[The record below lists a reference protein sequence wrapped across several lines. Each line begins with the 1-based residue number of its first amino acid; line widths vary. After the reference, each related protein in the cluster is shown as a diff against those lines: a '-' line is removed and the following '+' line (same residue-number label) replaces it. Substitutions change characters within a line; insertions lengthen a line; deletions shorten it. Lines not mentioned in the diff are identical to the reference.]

1 MYDEHKAKRVINFIE
16 KITTHTKGE
25 LARKPFILEPFQK
38 EVIRDIFGNVNEDGL
53 RITREA
59 FLFWPR
65 KNGKTNFLA
74 ALGLYLLV
82 ADNEPGAEIIVCAAD
97 RGQAGM
103 IHEIQKQMVLQ
114 SPLLMDK
121 VKVYRNSIVAKDGSF
136 IQARSADADTAH
148 GYNAHAVLFD
158 ELHSQPNRELYD
170 VMKTASGARR
180 QPLFFSISTAGSNK
194 QSICYEVYDY
204 AKKVRDGII
213 EDDTFYPHIFEADA
227 EADIQNPDTW
237 RMANPGY
244 GVTIKEDYIEAQ
256 AKKAKALVTYEN
268 TFRRLHLNQWT
279 TSEVRWVSDEDF
291 MSCSED
297 YGIEDL
303 KGRDCYA
310 GLDLASTEDL
320 TAFVLIFPPL
330 YEGEPF
336 KTLVWS
342 WVSEAAV
349 DRRQGKSG
357 ADYNNFI
364 ANGELDVTPGNV
376 TDYGYITKIIY
387 EVAELFNIRAIAF
400 DRWNSSSLIAELAE
414 EGLPVEPY
422 GQGFASMSPAIKQ
435 LEIWLRSNQIA
446 HNGNRLLRWCVSN
459 VQAKSDPA
467 GNLKF
472 DKSKS
477 SDKIDVAQAWAIA
490 VGIWLTKHRSDDN
503 DGSIYDERDLI
514 IL

>member
-1 MYDEHKAKRVINFIE
+1 MYDQHKAERVIKFIE
-16 KITTHTKGE
+16 RITTHTKGE
-25 LARKPFILEPFQK
+25 LAKQPFKLEPFQK
-38 EVIRDIFGNVNEDGL
+38 EVISDIFGNVNEEGL

-82 ADNEPGAEIIVCAAD
+82 SDNEPGAEIIVCAAD

-194 QSICYEVYDY
+194 ESICYEVYDY

-213 EDDTFYPHIFEADA
+213 EDPTFYPHIYEA
-227 EADIQNPDTW
+227 ADDDDILDPATW
-237 RMANPGY
+237 RKANPGY
-244 GVTIKEDYIEAQ
+244 GVTIKEDYIKAQ
-256 AKKAKALVTYEN
+256 AQKAKALVTYEN

-291 MSCSED
+291 MSCAESYELA
-297 YGIEDL
+297 DL
-303 KGRDCYA
+303 QGRDCYA

-320 TAFVLIFPPL
+320 TAFVLIFPPI

-336 KTLVWS
+336 KTVVYS
-342 WVSEAAV
+342 WVTEAAV
-349 DRRQGKSG
+349 ERRQGKTG
-357 ADYNNFI
+357 ADYNKFI
-364 ANGELDVTPGNV
+364 GKGELTVTPGNV
-376 TDYGYITKIIY
+376 TDYKYISEAIY
-387 EVAELFNIRAIAF
+387 EAAEMFNIKAIAY

-414 EGLPVEPY
+414 EELPVEPY
-422 GQGFASMSPAIKQ
+422 GQGFASMSPAVKQ
-435 LEIWLRSNQIA
+435 LEIWIRSNQIA
-446 HNGNRLLRWCVSN
+446 HTGNNLLRWCVSN
-459 VQAKSDPA
+459 VQAKTDPA

>member
-1 MYDEHKAKRVINFIE
+1 MYDQHKAERVIKFIE
-16 KITTHTKGE
+16 RLTSHTKGE
-25 LARKPFILEPFQK
+25 LARQPFLLEPFQK
-38 EVIRDIFGNVNEDGL
+38 EVIRDIFGNVNEEGN
-53 RITREA
+53 RIVREA

-74 ALGLYLLV
+74 ALGLYLLIS
-82 ADNEPGAEIIVCAAD
+82 DNEPGAEIIVCAAD

-180 QPLFFSISTAGSNK
+180 QPLFFSISTAGFNK
-194 QSICYEVYDY
+194 ESICYEVYDY

-213 EDDTFYPHIFEADA
+213 EDPTFYPHIFEAELED
-227 EADIQNPDTW
+227 DIQDPETW
-237 RMANPGY
+237 KKANPGY
-244 GVTIKEDYIEAQ
+244 GVTIKEDYIKAQ
-256 AKKAKALVTYEN
+256 AQKAKTLVTYEN

-291 MSCSED
+291 INCGET
-297 YGIEDL
+297 YQAYELEGQE
-303 KGRDCYA
+303 CYA

-320 TAFVLIFPPL
+320 TALVLIFPPQE
-330 YEGEPF
+330 EGEPF
-336 KTLVWS
+336 KTIVYS
-342 WVSEAAV
+342 WVSESAV
-349 DRRQGKSG
+349 EKRKGKTG
-357 ADYNNFI
+357 ADYNKFI
-364 ANGELDVTPGNV
+364 ANDELTVTPGNV
-376 TDYGYITKIIY
+376 TDYRYIRDVILEAASLYDIK
-387 EVAELFNIRAIAF
+387 AIAF
-400 DRWNSSSLIAELAE
+400 DRWNSSSLIADLAD

-435 LEIWLRSNQIA
+435 LEIFIRARQIV
-446 HNGNRLLRWCVSN
+446 HNNNNLLRWCVSN

-472 DKSKS
+472 DKAKS
-477 SDKIDVAQAWAIA
+477 TDKIDAAQAWAMA
-490 VGIWLTKHRSDDN
+490 VGIWLIKHRSEDDG
-503 DGSIYDERDLI
+503 GSIYDERDLI

>member
-1 MYDEHKAKRVINFIE
+1 MYDKQKAERVIKFIE
-16 KITTHTKGE
+16 RLTGHTKGE
-25 LARKPFILEPFQK
+25 LSGKPFILEEFQK
-38 EVIRDIFGNVNEDGL
+38 KVIRDVFGNINEDGN
-53 RITREA
+53 RIIREA

-82 ADNEPGAEIIVCAAD
+82 SDNEPGAEIIVCAAD

-114 SPLLMDK
+114 SPILMDQL
-121 VKVYRNSIVAKDGSF
+121 KVYRNSIVKKDGSF

-158 ELHSQPNRELYD
+158 ELHSQPNRDLYD
-170 VMKTASGARR
+170 VMKTSSGARR
-180 QPLFFSISTAGSNK
+180 QPLFFSISTAGFNK
-194 QSICYEVYDY
+194 ESICYEVYDY
-204 AKKVRDGII
+204 AKKVQEGII
-213 EDDTFYPHIFEADA
+213 EDKTFYPNIFEADP
-227 EADIQNPDTW
+227 EDDIQDPATW
-237 RMANPGY
+237 RKANPGY
-244 GVTIKEDYIEAQ
+244 GVTIKADYIEAQ
-256 AKKAKALVTYEN
+256 AAKAKTLVTYEN

-291 MSCSED
+291 MSCAEQ
-297 YGIEDL
+297 YGPNDL
-303 KGRDCYA
+303 EGRDCYA

-320 TAFVLIFPPL
+320 CAYVLIFPPIH
-330 YEGEPF
+330 EDEPF
-336 KTLVWS
+336 KTLVHS
-342 WVSEAAV
+342 WVTEAAV
-349 DRRQGKSG
+349 SKRQGKTG
-357 ADYNNFI
+357 ADYNKFI
-364 ANGELDVTPGNV
+364 AKGELDVTPGNV
-376 TDYGYITKIIY
+376 TDYRYISKVILET
-387 EVAELFNIRAIAF
+387 AEKYNIKAIAF
-400 DRWNSSSLIAELAE
+400 DRWNSSSLIAELAD

-435 LEIWLRSNQIA
+435 LEIFIKGKQIA
-446 HNGNRLLRWCVSN
+446 HTGSNLLRWNVSN

-477 SDKIDVAQAWAIA
+477 SDKIDVAQAWAMA
-490 VGIWLTKHRSDDN
+490 VGIWLAKHRTDN
-503 DGSIYDERDLI
+503 DGGSIYDERDLI

>member
-1 MYDEHKAKRVINFIE
+1 MYDEAKADRVIKFIE
-16 KITTHTKGE
+16 RITTHTKGE
-25 LARKPFILEPFQK
+25 LAKQPFILEPFQK
-38 EVIRDIFGNVNEDGL
+38 EVIRDIFGNVNKEGL

-82 ADNEPGAEIIVCAAD
+82 SDNEPGAEIIVCAAD

-114 SPLLMDK
+114 SPLLMDR

-194 QSICYEVYDY
+194 ESICYEVYDY

-213 EDDTFYPHIFEADA
+213 EDPTFYPHILEAEPED
-227 EADIQNPDTW
+227 DIYSPKTW
-237 RMANPGY
+237 KKSNPGY
-244 GVTIKEDYIEAQ
+244 GVTIKEDYIKAQ
-256 AKKAKALVTYEN
+256 AQKAKALVTYEN

-279 TSEVRWVSDEDF
+279 SSETRWVNDEDF
-291 MSCSED
+291 NRCKLE
-297 YGIEDL
+297 YELADL

-320 TAFVLIFPPL
+320 TAFVLIFPPV
-330 YEGEPF
+330 YEDEPF
-336 KTLVWS
+336 KTVVYS
-342 WVSEAAV
+342 WVTEAAV
-349 DRRQGKSG
+349 ERRQGKVG
-357 ADYNNFI
+357 ADYNKFI
-364 ANGELDVTPGNV
+364 AKGELMVTPGNV
-376 TDYGYITKIIY
+376 TDYRYISDVIY
-387 EVAELFNIRAIAF
+387 DAAEMFNIKSIAY

-414 EGLPVEPY
+414 EELPVEPY

-435 LEIWLRSNQIA
+435 LEIWLRSGAVA
-446 HNGNRLLRWCVSN
+446 HKGNSLLRWCISN

-467 GNLKF
+467 GNVKF

-477 SDKIDVAQAWAIA
+477 SDKIDVAQAWAMA
-490 VGIWLTKHRSDDN
+490 VGIWLTKHRTDE
-503 DGSIYDERDLI
+503 DGSVYDERDLI

>member
-1 MYDEHKAKRVINFIE
+1 MYDEAKAERVIKFIE
-16 KITTHTKGE
+16 RITTHTKGE
-25 LARKPFILEPFQK
+25 LAKQPFILEPFQK
-38 EVIRDIFGNVNEDGL
+38 EVIRDIFGNVNEEGL

-82 ADNEPGAEIIVCAAD
+82 SDNEPGAEIIVCAAD

-114 SPLLMDK
+114 SPLLMDR

-194 QSICYEVYDY
+194 ESICYEVYDY

-213 EDDTFYPHIFEADA
+213 EDATFYPHIFEADPDD
-227 EADIQNPDTW
+227 DIHSPETW
-237 RMANPGY
+237 KKANPGY
-244 GVTIKEDYIEAQ
+244 GVTIKEDYIKAQ
-256 AKKAKALVTYEN
+256 AQKAKALVTYEN

-279 TSEVRWVSDEDF
+279 SSETRWVNDEDF
-291 MSCSED
+291 NSCKLE
-297 YGIEDL
+297 YELADL

-320 TAFVLIFPPL
+320 TAFVLVFPPL
-330 YEGEPF
+330 YEDEPF
-336 KTLVWS
+336 KTVVYS
-342 WVSEAAV
+342 WVTEAAV
-349 DRRQGKSG
+349 DRRQGKVG
-357 ADYNNFI
+357 ADYNKFI
-364 ANGELDVTPGNV
+364 AKGELMVTPGNV
-376 TDYGYITKIIY
+376 TDYRYISDVIY
-387 EVAELFNIRAIAF
+387 DAAEMFNIKAIAY

-435 LEIWLRSNQIA
+435 LEIWLRSGAIA
-446 HNGNRLLRWCVSN
+446 HTGNSLLRWCISN

-467 GNLKF
+467 GNVKF

-477 SDKIDVAQAWAIA
+477 SDKIDVAQAWAMA
-490 VGIWLTKHRSDDN
+490 VGIWLTKHRTDGDA
-503 DGSIYDERDLI
+503 GSIYDERDLI

>member
-1 MYDEHKAKRVINFIE
+1 MYDEHKAERVIKFIE

-38 EVIRDIFGNVNEDGL
+38 EVIRDIFGNVDEHGL

-82 ADNEPGAEIIVCAAD
+82 SDNEPGAEIIVCAAD

-180 QPLFFSISTAGSNK
+180 QPLFFSISTAGSNRE
-194 QSICYEVYDY
+194 SICYEVYDY

-213 EDDTFYPHIFEADA
+213 EDPTFYPHIFEADPDD
-227 EADIQNPDTW
+227 DIQDPETW
-237 RMANPGY
+237 LKANPGY
-244 GVTIKEDYIEAQ
+244 GVTIKEDYIKAQ
-256 AKKAKALVTYEN
+256 AQKAKALVTYEN

-279 TSEVRWVSDEDF
+279 SSEVRWVSNDDF
-291 MSCSED
+291 NDCKLE
-297 YGIEDL
+297 YELADL

-310 GLDLASTEDL
+310 GLDLASTEDI
-320 TAFVLIFPPL
+320 TALVLIFPPI
-330 YEGEPF
+330 EEDEPF
-336 KTLVWS
+336 KTLVYS
-342 WVSEAAV
+342 WVTEAAV
-349 DRRQGKSG
+349 ERRRGKVG
-357 ADYNNFI
+357 ADYNKFI
-364 ANGELDVTPGNV
+364 SKGELMVTPGNV
-376 TDYGYITKIIY
+376 TDYRYIRDVVY
-387 EVAELFNIRAIAF
+387 DVAEMFNIRAVAY
-400 DRWNSSSLIAELAE
+400 DRWNSSSLIADLAE

-435 LEIWLRSNQIA
+435 LEIWLRSGQIA
-446 HNGNRLLRWCVSN
+446 HQGNSLLRWCVSN
-459 VQAKSDPA
+459 VQAKTDPA

-472 DKSKS
+472 DKAKS
-477 SDKIDVAQAWAIA
+477 SDKIDVAQAWAMA
-490 VGIWLTKHRSDDN
+490 VGIWLAKHRSDD
-503 DGSIYDERDLI
+503 DGGSIYDERDLI

>member
-1 MYDEHKAKRVINFIE
+1 MYDKSKADRVINFIE

-25 LARKPFILEPFQK
+25 LAKQPFILEPFQK
-38 EVIRDIFGNVNEDGL
+38 KVIKDIFGNVNKDGL
-53 RITREA
+53 RIVREA

-82 ADNEPGAEIIVCAAD
+82 SDNEPGAEIIVCAAD

-103 IHEIQKQMVLQ
+103 IHEIQKAMVLQ
-114 SPLLMDK
+114 SPLLMDR

-194 QSICYEVYDY
+194 ETICYEVYDY
-204 AKKVRDGII
+204 AKKVQAGII
-213 EDDTFYPHIFEADA
+213 KDPTFYPHIFEADP
-227 EADIQNPDTW
+227 EDDIFSAKTW
-237 RMANPGY
+237 RKANPGY
-244 GVTIKEDYIEAQ
+244 GITIKQDYIKAQ
-256 AKKAKALVTYEN
+256 AQKAKALVTYEN

-279 TSEVRWVSDEDF
+279 TSEVKWVSDEDF
-291 MSCSED
+291 LSCELA
-297 YGIEDL
+297 YELEDL
-303 KGRDCYA
+303 KGREAYA
-310 GLDLASTEDL
+310 ALDLASTEDL
-320 TAFVLIFPPL
+320 TALVLIFPPIE
-330 YEGEPF
+330 EGEPF
-336 KTLVWS
+336 KTLVYS
-342 WVSEAAV
+342 WVTEAAV
-349 DRRQGKSG
+349 ERRQGKTG
-357 ADYNNFI
+357 ADYYKFI
-364 ANGELDVTPGNV
+364 ANRELMVTQGNV
-376 TDYGYITKIIY
+376 TDYRYISDTVY
-387 EVAELFNIRAIAF
+387 EVAELFNIKAIAY

-435 LEIWLRSNQIA
+435 LEIWIRSGQIA
-446 HNGNRLLRWCVSN
+446 HRGNGLLRWCLSN
-459 VQAKSDPA
+459 VQAKTDPA

-472 DKSKS
+472 DKAKS
-477 SDKIDVAQAWAIA
+477 SDKIDVAQAWAMA
-490 VGIWLTKHRSDDN
+490 VGIWLIKHRSEDE

>member
-1 MYDEHKAKRVINFIE
+1 MYDKQKGERVVKFIE
-16 KITTHTKGE
+16 RLTSHTKGE
-25 LARKPFILEPFQK
+25 LAGKPFILEEFQK
-38 EVIRDIFGNVNEDGL
+38 KVIRDVFGNINKDGN
-53 RITREA
+53 RIIREA

-82 ADNEPGAEIIVCAAD
+82 SDNEPGAEIIVCAAD

-114 SPLLMDK
+114 SPILMEQL
-121 VKVYRNSIVAKDGSF
+121 KVYRNSIVKKDGSF

-180 QPLFFSISTAGSNK
+180 QPLFFSISTAGFNK
-194 QSICYEVYDY
+194 ESICYEVYDY
-204 AKKVRDGII
+204 AKKVQAGII
-213 EDDTFYPHIFEADA
+213 EDKTFYPNIFEADPDD
-227 EADIQNPDTW
+227 DIQDPATW
-237 RMANPGY
+237 RKANPGY

-256 AKKAKALVTYEN
+256 AAKAKTLVTYEN

-291 MSCSED
+291 MSCSEQ
-297 YGIEDL
+297 YGPNDL
-303 KGRDCYA
+303 EGRDCFA

-320 TAFVLIFPPL
+320 CAYVLIFPPIH
-330 YEGEPF
+330 EDEPF
-336 KTLVWS
+336 KTLVFS
-342 WVSEAAV
+342 WVTEAAV
-349 DRRQGKSG
+349 EKRQGKTG
-357 ADYNNFI
+357 ADYNKFI
-364 ANGELDVTPGNV
+364 AKGELDVTPGNV
-376 TDYGYITKIIY
+376 TDYRYISKVILESADKY
-387 EVAELFNIRAIAF
+387 NVRAIAF
-400 DRWNSSSLIAELAE
+400 DRWNSSSLVGDLAE

-435 LEIWLRSNQIA
+435 LEIWIRSKQIA
-446 HNGNRLLRWCVSN
+446 HTGNNLLRWNVSN
-459 VQAKSDPA
+459 VQAKSDAA

-477 SDKIDVAQAWAIA
+477 SDKIDVAQAWAMA
-490 VGIWLTKHRSDDN
+490 VGIWLAKHRSDD
-503 DGSIYDERDLI
+503 DRGSIYDERDLI

>member
-1 MYDEHKAKRVINFIE
+1 MYDKHKAERVIKFIE
-16 KITTHTKGE
+16 RITTHTKGE
-25 LARKPFILEPFQK
+25 LAKQPFMLEPFQK
-38 EVIRDIFGNVNEDGL
+38 QVISDIFGNVNEDGL

-114 SPLLMDK
+114 SPLLMEK
-121 VKVYRNSIVAKDGSF
+121 VKVYRNSIVGKDGSF

-158 ELHSQPNRELYD
+158 ELHSQPNRDLYD

-180 QPLFFSISTAGSNK
+180 QPLFFSISTAGTNK
-194 QSICYEVYDY
+194 ESICYEVYDY
-204 AKKVRDGII
+204 AKKVRDGVI
-213 EDDTFYPHIFEADA
+213 EDETFYPHIFEADE
-227 EADIQNPDTW
+227 EADIHNPKTW
-237 RMANPGY
+237 KKANPGF
-244 GVTIKEDYIEAQ
+244 GVTIKADYIEAQ

-279 TSEVRWVSDEDF
+279 TSEVRWISDEDYL
-291 MSCSED
+291 SCSKD
-297 YGIEDL
+297 YKDYEL
-303 KGRDCYA
+303 EGRDCYA
-310 GLDLASTEDL
+310 ALDLASTEDL
-320 TAFVLIFPPL
+320 TALVLIFPPV
-330 YEGEPF
+330 EEDEPF
-336 KTLVWS
+336 KTMVYS

-349 DRRQGKSG
+349 DRRKGKSG

-364 ANGELDVTPGNV
+364 AREELTVTPGNV
-376 TDYGYITKIIY
+376 TDYRYIEDTIY
-387 EVAELFNIRAIAF
+387 EVASLYNIKAIAF
-400 DRWNSSSLIAELAE
+400 DRWNSSSLIAALAE

-435 LEIWLRSNQIA
+435 LEIWIRSGQIA

-472 DKSKS
+472 DKAKS
-477 SDKIDVAQAWAIA
+477 TDKIDVAQAWAMA
-490 VGIWLTKHRSDDN
+490 VGIWLIKHRSEDE

>member
-1 MYDEHKAKRVINFIE
+1 MYDKQKGERVVKFIE
-16 KITTHTKGE
+16 RLTSHTKGE
-25 LARKPFILEPFQK
+25 LAGKPFILEEFQK
-38 EVIRDIFGNVNEDGL
+38 KVIRDVFGNINKDGN
-53 RITREA
+53 RIIREA

-82 ADNEPGAEIIVCAAD
+82 SDNEPGAEIIVCAAD

-114 SPLLMDK
+114 SPILMEQL
-121 VKVYRNSIVAKDGSF
+121 KVYRNSIVKKDGSF

-180 QPLFFSISTAGSNK
+180 QPLFFSISTAGFNK
-194 QSICYEVYDY
+194 ESICYEVYDY
-204 AKKVRDGII
+204 AKKVQAGII
-213 EDDTFYPHIFEADA
+213 EDKTFYPNIFEADP
-227 EADIQNPDTW
+227 EDDIQDPATW
-237 RMANPGY
+237 RKANPGY

-256 AKKAKALVTYEN
+256 AAKAKTLVTYEN

-291 MSCSED
+291 MSCSEQ
-297 YGIEDL
+297 YGPNDL
-303 KGRDCYA
+303 EGRDCFA

-320 TAFVLIFPPL
+320 CAYVLIFPPIH
-330 YEGEPF
+330 EDEPF
-336 KTLVWS
+336 KTLVFS
-342 WVSEAAV
+342 WVTEAAV
-349 DRRQGKSG
+349 EKRQGKTG
-357 ADYNNFI
+357 ADYNKFI
-364 ANGELDVTPGNV
+364 AKGELDVTPGNV
-376 TDYGYITKIIY
+376 TDYRYISKVILESADKY
-387 EVAELFNIRAIAF
+387 NVRAIAF
-400 DRWNSSSLIAELAE
+400 DRWNSSSLVGDLAE

-435 LEIWLRSNQIA
+435 LEIWIRSKQIA
-446 HNGNRLLRWCVSN
+446 HTGNNLLRWNVSN
-459 VQAKSDPA
+459 VQAKSDAA

-477 SDKIDVAQAWAIA
+477 SDKIDVAQAWAMA
-490 VGIWLTKHRSDDN
+490 VGIWLAKHRSDD
-503 DGSIYDERDLI
+503 DRGSIYDERDLI

>member
-1 MYDEHKAKRVINFIE
+1 MYDEHKANRVIRFIE

-38 EVIRDIFGNVNEDGL
+38 EVIRDIFGNVNEEGN
-53 RITREA
+53 RIVREA

-82 ADNEPGAEIIVCAAD
+82 SDNEPGAEIIVCAAD

-114 SPLLMDK
+114 SPLLSEK
-121 VKVYRNSIVAKDGSF
+121 LKVYRNSIVSKDGSF

-180 QPLFFSISTAGSNK
+180 QPLFLSISTAGHNK
-194 QSICYEVYDY
+194 ESICYEVYDY

-213 EDDTFYPHIFEADA
+213 EDATFYPHIYEADP
-227 EADIQNPDTW
+227 EDDITDPETW
-237 RMANPGY
+237 KKANPGY
-244 GVTIKEDYIEAQ
+244 GVTIKKDYIEAQ
-256 AKKAKALVTYEN
+256 AQKAKSLVTYEN

-291 MSCSED
+291 TACEAVYSL
-297 YGIEDL
+297 EDL
-303 KGRDCYA
+303 EGRDVYA
-310 GLDLASTEDL
+310 GLDLASTEDI
-320 TAFVLIFPPL
+320 TALVLVAPPV
-330 YEGEPF
+330 EENEPF
-336 KTLVWS
+336 KTLVYS
-342 WVSEAAV
+342 WVTEAAAE
-349 DRRQGKSG
+349 RRKGKTG
-357 ADYNNFI
+357 ADYNKFI
-364 ANGELDVTPGNV
+364 AKGELTLTEGNV
-376 TDYGYITKIIY
+376 TDYRYISNVIY
-387 EVAELFNIRAIAF
+387 ELAEKVNFKSIAF
-400 DRWNSSSLIAELAE
+400 DRWNSSSLIADLAE

-435 LEIWLRSNQIA
+435 LEIFIKSKEIA
-446 HNGNRLLRWCVSN
+446 HNGNNLLRWCVSN
-459 VQAKSDPA
+459 VQAKTDPA

-477 SDKIDVAQAWAIA
+477 ADKIDAAQAWAMA
-490 VGIWLTKHRSDDN
+490 VGIWLTKHRTDEDP
-503 DGSIYDERDLI
+503 GSIYDERDLI

>member
-1 MYDEHKAKRVINFIE
+1 MYDKHKAERVIKFIE
-16 KITTHTKGE
+16 RITTHTKGE
-25 LARKPFILEPFQK
+25 LAKQPFILEPFQK
-38 EVIRDIFGNVNEDGL
+38 QVISDIFGNVNEDGL

-97 RGQAGM
+97 RAQAGM

-136 IQARSADADTAH
+136 IQARSADSDTAH
-148 GYNAHAVLFD
+148 GYNAHAVLMD
-158 ELHSQPNRELYD
+158 ELHSQPNRSLYD

-180 QPLFFSISTAGSNK
+180 QPLFFSISTAGTNK
-194 QSICYEVYDY
+194 ESICYEVYDY

-213 EDDTFYPHIFEADA
+213 EDPTFYPHIFEADD
-227 EADIQNPDTW
+227 EDDIYSSKTW
-237 RMANPGY
+237 KKANPGY
-244 GVTIKEDYIEAQ
+244 GITIKEDYIKAQ
-256 AKKAKALVTYEN
+256 AQKAKALVTYEN

-291 MSCSED
+291 MSCSEE
-297 YGIEDL
+297 YNIEDL

-320 TAFVLIFPPL
+320 TALVLVFPPV
-330 YEGEPF
+330 YEAEPF
-336 KTLVWS
+336 KTLVLS

-357 ADYNNFI
+357 ADYNAFI
-364 ANGELDVTPGNV
+364 STGELDVTEGNV
-376 TDYGYITKIIY
+376 TDYRYISKVVY
-387 EVAELFNIRAIAF
+387 EVAELFNIRAIAY
-400 DRWNSSSLIAELAE
+400 DRWNSSSLIADLAE

-422 GQGFASMSPAIKQ
+422 GQGFASMSTAIKQ
-435 LEIWLRSNQIA
+435 LEIWIRSNQIA
-446 HNGNRLLRWCVSN
+446 HNNNRLLRWCVSN

-472 DKSKS
+472 DKAKS
-477 SDKIDVAQAWAIA
+477 TDKIDVAQAWAMA
-490 VGIWLTKHRSDDN
+490 VGIWLVKHRTDDEE
-503 DGSIYDERDLI
+503 GSIYDERDLI